1 VDLISAVSGAERVGE
16 KNMREGEGNEV
27 NYWSLFPAFH
37 CRTVAA
43 IVCSLH
49 GAVISPAVGGDDAD
63 TSMQG
68 TRGVGVNR
76 TFLDDWPLL
85 LIGVENF

>member
-37 CRTVAA
+37 CRTHAA
-43 IVCSLH
+43 TACSLP
-49 GAVISPAVGGDDAD
+49 GAVIGPAVGGDDED

-68 TRGVGVNR
+68 SRGGGVNR
-76 TFLDDWPLL
+76 TLLDDWPLL
-85 LIGVENF
+85 LIGVQHF